1 MPEWNFIFACIHD
14 RTRVYLHSVSYN
26 AVKGLLIKIW
36 YSMFLFK
43 YIVNNILD
51 TQTRVL
57 ESPPLNIYHGVKG
70 FGIFSSIFASS
81 VVCIIYRYRETNEIV
96 NEQSMIEKQYGRDL
110 LLNNRFEDSESSY
123 KEYSTIVLKT

>member
-1 MPEWNFIFACIHD
+1 MTELEFIC
-14 RTRVYLHSVSYN
+14 TQSPN

-36 YSMFLFK
+36 YSMFLVK
-43 YIVNNILD
+43 YIVNNIFD

-96 NEQSMIEKQYGRDL
+96 NKQSMIEKQYGRDL

-123 KEYSTIVLKT
+123 KE